1 MTEPERA
8 VSEGP
13 VSLQLNESLSK
24 KVIKGGIW
32 LFGLRLSNRGL
43 GFIRTIILARLLD
56 PKDFGLLGIALLVA
70 STLDAFSQTGLQSA
84 LVYKKSDVE
93 SYLDV
98 AWSSLAIRGMIL
110 FLLLVVTAPSV
121 ADFFNSDEAEWI
133 IKVVAFNM
141 LLTGFGNIGIVF
153 FQKDLEFKKQFV
165 YEFSATVVDL
175 AVSISLA
182 FILRNV
188 WALVW
193 GGMAKNFVRL
203 ILSYVL
209 HPYRPKLR
217 FGIQKF
223 KELFSYGIWIF
234 GSTVLVFLITQG
246 DDIFVGKFLGVTAL
260 GFYQMAFLI
269 SNLPATEIAD
279 VISRVTFPAYSKLQN
294 DRVKLGSAFLKV
306 VHLTAY
312 VSIPLAGGIF
322 ILSHEF
328 VEIFLGA
335 KWLPMVPAVRIL
347 ALSGL
352 IGSISATT
360 RPVFQG
366 TGNPRIDT
374 KWQIFRLIAL
384 IAVIYPFSRRWGISG
399 VSLAVLISTLTGAV
413 GFNVMAIRITGCS
426 ALNWLK
432 MVALPVFNTLGM
444 FVLIMLIKKLIGRMD
459 LSYFILLSAAGIIG
473 YFAFTCLLDRF
484 FNYGVKDM
492 TQAIW
497 ASLNS

>member
-1 MTEPERA
+1 MTDQERA
-8 VSEGP
+8 ESERLVMP
-13 VSLQLNESLSK
+13 QLNESLSK
-24 KVIKGGIW
+24 KAIKGGIW

-70 STLDAFSQTGLQSA
+70 STVDAFSQTGLQSA

-98 AWSSLAIRGMIL
+98 AWSGLATRGVIL
-110 FLLLVVTAPSV
+110 FLLLVVSAPFA
-121 ADFFNSDEAEWI
+121 ADFFNSDEAERI
-133 IKVVAFNM
+133 IIVIAFNM

-153 FQKDLEFKKQFV
+153 FQKDLEFRKQFV

-175 AVSISLA
+175 VVSISLA

-188 WALVW
+188 WALIW

-203 ILSYVL
+203 ILSYLL
-209 HPYRPKLR
+209 HPYRPKVR
-217 FGIQKF
+217 FEIQKF
-223 KELFSYGIWIF
+223 KELFGYGIWIF

-260 GFYQMAFLI
+260 GFYQMAYLI

-279 VISRVTFPAYSKLQN
+279 VISRVTFPAYSKLQ
-294 DRVKLGSAFLKV
+294 DDKVKLGAAFLKV

-322 ILSHEF
+322 ILSYEF
-328 VEIFLGA
+328 TEIFLGS
-335 KWLPMVPAVRIL
+335 KWLPMVPAVQIL
-347 ALSGL
+347 VLAGVM
-352 IGSISATT
+352 GSISATT

-374 KWQIFRLIAL
+374 TWQIIRLIAL
-384 IAVIYPFSRRWGISG
+384 IAVIYPFSSRWGISG
-399 VSLAVLISTLTGAV
+399 VALAVLISTLIGAV
-413 GFNVMAIRITGCS
+413 GFNVMAIRITSCS
-426 ALNWLK
+426 GGAWLK
-432 MVALPVFNTLGM
+432 MIVLPTINTMGVC
-444 FVLIMLIKKLIGRMD
+444 VLILLMKQLIGAIHIGH
-459 LSYFILLSAAGIIG
+459 FILLSATGIII
-473 YFAFTCLLDRF
+473 YFGLTCLLDRV
-484 FNYGVKDM
+484 FNYGVKGM
-492 TQAIW
+492 AQEVWT
-497 ASLNS
+497 SLKR